1 MPPARDNDNNRR
13 ITYFAATH
21 TRGKHE
27 MFGIRA
33 IDRSK
38 HMYVI
43 GKTGMGKST
52 MLENMAIQDI
62 QNGEGIAYI
71 DPHGST
77 AEKLLDFI
85 PFDRVKDVVYFAPF
99 DVDHPSG
106 FNVMEDVGY
115 DKRHLVVSGLM
126 GALKR
131 IWVDAW
137 SARMEYILQNT
148 LLALLEYP
156 GSTLLDVNRM
166 LTNKTFRNAVIEKV
180 TDPIVRAFW
189 TDEFANFTDT
199 YTREATP
206 AIQNKIG
213 QFTANPLIR
222 NIVGQ
227 PTSSFDLRKIMDE
240 KKIFI
245 VNLSK
250 GRMGE
255 SNASLLG
262 SMLTVKIYLA
272 AMSRADEPAARMA
285 KLPQCFFYVD
295 EFQSMMNEAFADILS
310 ESRKYKLALT
320 LANQYIEQMEE
331 NVRDAVFGNVGTLI
345 TFRVGP
351 FDAETLKTV
360 FEPTFTAEDLVGL
373 GIGEIYLTL
382 MIDGVGSAPFS
393 AQTIPPIEAPNIS
406 YREDAVTHSRE
417 NYGRTR
423 EEVERVIAQKQA
435 EFIAPPPEPK
445 KKQYGPARTNGGGN
459 GGGYNGGGGYAGNNG
474 NSGYNRDDS
483 VPPNFR
489 PSLGDAL
496 PREAFAPRPP
506 APMPVQTE
514 HAGQQEYAPRPP
526 MQTSSSTQTGYPPRQ
541 QEYQPRPPTPAN
553 QSGSNGYMRQQ
564 EYVPR
569 PPAPSSPPAP
579 AGSFIRESRDDR
591 GHTPFVVRDSQQGQG
606 DHRSSRPAYNPPQD
620 RPYSR
625 PPVPHT
631 QPNPTASFAPGAP
644 TRGQFI
650 STSQQQKPSDP
661 REALRAAINLAK
673 KESENSTAS
682 VRSPADVI
690 REHKAVA
697 AQSSIASART
707 VSPVPP
713 RLTPINR
720 TSSDQSHMH
729 SSKPVTVV
737 PSRMQRPVSPMD
749 QNRPSEHKPATPPP
763 EPTAPT
769 NKSDSA
775 VPPKQE
781 HKPSPTPQDQD
792 NGEISNE
799 MLRRILHPSN
809 READE

>member
-1 MPPARDNDNNRR
+1 MSDHSHHEPEEHKPHPDHGDDDRR

-33 IDRSK
+33 IDRGK
-38 HMYVI
+38 HVYVI

-62 QNGEGIAYI
+62 QKGEGIAFI

-85 PFDRVKDVVYFAPF
+85 PQDRIKDVVYFAPF
-99 DVDHPSG
+99 DTDHPIG

-156 GSTLLDVNRM
+156 DSTLLDVNRM

-180 TDPIVRAFW
+180 SDPIVKAFW
-189 TDEFANFTDT
+189 TEEFASFTDT

-227 PTSSFDLRKIMDE
+227 GKSSFDLRKIMDE

-285 KLPQCFFYVD
+285 KLPRFYFYVD

-331 NVRDAVFGNVGTLI
+331 EVRDAVFGNVGTLI
-345 TFRVGP
+345 VFRVGP
-351 FDAETLKTV
+351 FDAEVLETV
-360 FEPTFTAEDLVGL
+360 FEPTFTPEDLVGL
-373 GIGEIYLTL
+373 GIGQIYLTL

-393 AQTIPPIEAPNIS
+393 AETIPPIDTPGIS
-406 YREDAVTHSRE
+406 YRDDAVSASRE
-417 NYGRTR
+417 KYGRR
-423 EEVERVIAQKQA
+423 KEAVEVEIHRKQV
-435 EFIAPPPEPK
+435 EFVAPPKEK
-445 KKQYGPARTNGGGN
+445 KERKDSYGSR
-459 GGGYNGGGGYAGNNG
+459 
-474 NSGYNRDDS
+474 
-483 VPPNFR
+483 
-489 PSLGDAL
+489 
-496 PREAFAPRPP
+496 PRENDTFKPVSPGIEPRTVLSRPP
-506 APMPVQTE
+506 ASV
-514 HAGQQEYAPRPP
+514 
-526 MQTSSSTQTGYPPRQ
+526 
-541 QEYQPRPPTPAN
+541 
-553 QSGSNGYMRQQ
+553 
-564 EYVPR
+564 
-569 PPAPSSPPAP
+569 PAPSSSVPPQAPQRSAPSRVGFIPRPPLERREEASRNSLRDAIEKARAGAPAP
-579 AGSFIRESRDDR
+579 AS
-591 GHTPFVVRDSQQGQG
+591 
-606 DHRSSRPAYNPPQD
+606 
-620 RPYSR
+620 
-625 PPVPHT
+625 
-631 QPNPTASFAPGAP
+631 
-644 TRGQFI
+644 
-650 STSQQQKPSDP
+650 K
-661 REALRAAINLAK
+661 
-673 KESENSTAS
+673 
-682 VRSPADVI
+682 SPADI
-690 REHKAVA
+690 LREKKGARPPQPHRESAPD
-697 AQSSIASART
+697 SSHRQKSREPA
-707 VSPVPP
+707 PP
-713 RLTPINR
+713 HTGRN
-720 TSSDQSHMH
+720 
-729 SSKPVTVV
+729 
-737 PSRMQRPVSPMD
+737 
-749 QNRPSEHKPATPPP
+749 
-763 EPTAPT
+763 TAPPA
-769 NKSDSA
+769 A
-775 VPPKQE
+775 VPPGENGAQE
-781 HKPSPTPQDQD
+781 VSSQVLRQVI
-792 NGEISNE
+792 NGS
-799 MLRRILHPSN
+799 RRDTNS
-809 READE
+809 